1 MSDAAVATVSQV
13 PARDE
18 SPAINE
24 QRLRLA
30 ESMPAPLRVDLVIR
44 RQQFKYE
51 DYYVVK
57 DPLSLTYF
65 RLQTEE
71 AYIVGLLDG
80 RRKLR
85 DIYAEYRAHYPNSD
99 RSIEDLALFINHL
112 GTSGLLSINARAFL
126 DTARSHKPSSH
137 WLVIW
142 GKVVSS
148 VLFFKI
154 PLVDPSPWL
163 GKLVHAV
170 RFAWT
175 KWFVTLSILFITGTL
190 GLLAVNHEE
199 FSRPGIN
206 FFSASNFF
214 LIWVTV
220 IVIKTFHEFGHA
232 ATCRRF
238 GGEVHEMGVC
248 LMCFTPCGYVDASD
262 AWMMRHK
269 RHKIYTTIAGV
280 FVELN
285 LAALAAHLWLNLPD
299 GLARNLAFNA
309 MLVASINTLLFNA
322 NPLMRFDGYYLVCDL
337 LEVPNLRGK
346 AISYCSYHLQ
356 RLMLGYRNR
365 QQEATLGDDA
375 QGKVFIT
382 YAVLAYVYMI
392 FIIYGLTQIFARVM
406 APYGLHDLGL
416 LLGFF
421 VEGSFVALPFIKVF
435 MDAFS
440 PGAHIVKLG
449 PTRRYVLRTLAV
461 IAVGVV
467 LLFTVPTHHNVTAQA
482 VVGAAKTEAIS
493 PSVGGMIQ
501 EVYVKTGQRVKAGDP
516 IARIENPSVD
526 AELAQ
531 RQADWERARLR
542 FSALQADSSWKSL
555 ELMPEVAKAM
565 DQARTEVQRVQAD
578 YDRLILRASI
588 DGVVWGRNL
597 EQLIGQYADT
607 SGVLLRIADPSTL
620 RLLIAVPEE
629 KAEVI
634 EVGNPVKGRWRADG
648 RAFETTVRDVP
659 RQPASL
665 REYTAGMLS
674 VFGGAAPLTAQ
685 THANQMP
692 DYPIYLIE
700 AHLAGVP
707 EQLTVEGMRAQVTIE
722 GRQTT
727 YASRLG
733 RWFMRLLGFKKTRV

>member
-1 MSDAAVATVSQV
+1 MSEAITAAVLPQEAGL
-13 PARDE
+13 
-18 SPAINE
+18 SPAVNE

-30 ESMPAPLRVDLVIR
+30 ESVPAPLRVDLVIR
-44 RQQFKYE
+44 RQQFKFE

-71 AYIVGLLDG
+71 AYLVGLLDG

-85 DIYAEYRAHYPNSD
+85 EIYAEYRARHPNSE
-99 RSIEDLALFINHL
+99 RTLEDVALFINHL
-112 GTSGLLSINARAFL
+112 GTNGLLSINARAFI
-126 DTARSHKPSSH
+126 DTARSQKRESH
-137 WLVIW
+137 WLVLW
-142 GKVVSS
+142 GKVVSG

-163 GKLVHAV
+163 DRLVHAV
-170 RFAWT
+170 RFAWRP
-175 KWFVTLSILFITGTL
+175 WAVALSAVFILGTL
-190 GLLAVNHEE
+190 GLLAVHHEE

-206 FFSASNFF
+206 FFSASNLA

-220 IVIKTFHEFGHA
+220 ILVKTLHEFGHA
-232 ATCRRF
+232 TTCRRF
-238 GGEVHEMGVC
+238 GGEVHEMGVA

-285 LAALAAHLWLNLPD
+285 VAAVAAHLWLHMPD
-299 GLARNLAFNA
+299 GLARNLAFNT

-337 LEVPNLRGK
+337 LEIPNLRGK

-365 QQEATLGDDA
+365 VQEVTLGADT
-375 QGKVFIT
+375 QGRVFVI
-382 YAVLAYVYMI
+382 YAVFAYVYMI
-392 FIIYGLTQIFARVM
+392 FIIYGLTQVFARVL
-406 APYGLHDLGL
+406 APYGLYDLGL

-449 PTRRYVLRTLAV
+449 PTRWYVLRSLAV
-461 IAVGVV
+461 LGVGAL
-467 LLFTVPTHHNVTAQA
+467 LLFTVPTRHYVTAQA
-482 VVGAAKTEAIS
+482 VVGAAQAQDVS
-493 PSVGGMIQ
+493 AVVGGIVE
-501 EVYVKTGQRVKAGDP
+501 EVYVHTGQPVKAGD
-516 IARIENPSVD
+516 ALVRVDNPAVR
-526 AELAQ
+526 AEWEQ
-531 RQADWERARLR
+531 RRNDWEKARLR
-542 FSALQADSSWKSL
+542 FAALQSDPTWRSL
-555 ELMPEVAKAM
+555 EALPEAAKAM
-565 DQARTEVQRVQAD
+565 DQARAELDRIQAD
-578 YDRLILRASI
+578 LDRLTLRATI

-597 EQLIGQYADT
+597 EQLVGRFTDT
-607 SGVLLRIADPSTL
+607 QGVLLRIADPSTL
-620 RLLIAVPEE
+620 RLLIALPAD

-634 EVGNPVKGRWRADG
+634 AVGDTVEGRWQGDG
-648 RAFETTVRDVP
+648 RPFTTTVRDVP
-659 RQPASL
+659 RQPATP

-674 VFGGAAPLTAQ
+674 LFGGAAPLATQNRADGIP
-685 THANQMP
+685 A
-692 DYPIYLIE
+692 YPIYLVE
-700 AHLAGVP
+700 AHLKTP
-707 EQLTVEGMRAQVTIE
+707 EGTLPVEGLRARVTLH
-722 GRQTT
+722 GRPTT
-727 YASRLG
+727 YAARIG
-733 RWFMRLLGFKKTRV
+733 RWLMRLLGFEGGRL

>member
-126 DTARSHKPSSH
+126 DTARSHKPSTH

-190 GLLAVNHEE
+190 GLLAVNHDE

-461 IAVGVV
+461 IAVVV
-467 LLFTVPTHHNVTAQA
+467 LLLFTVPTHHNVTAQA
-482 VVGAAKTEAIS
+482 VVGAAKSEAIS

-542 FSALQADSSWKSL
+542 FSALQADSSWRSL

-578 YDRLILRASI
+578 YDRLILRATI

-629 KAEVI
+629 KAEVV

-692 DYPIYLIE
+692 EYPIYLIE

>member
-1 MSDAAVATVSQV
+1 M
-13 PARDE
+13 
-18 SPAINE
+18 
-24 QRLRLA
+24 
-30 ESMPAPLRVDLVIR
+30 
-44 RQQFKYE
+44 
-51 DYYVVK
+51 
-57 DPLSLTYF
+57 
-65 RLQTEE
+65 
-71 AYIVGLLDG
+71 
-80 RRKLR
+80 
-85 DIYAEYRAHYPNSD
+85 
-99 RSIEDLALFINHL
+99 
-112 GTSGLLSINARAFL
+112 
-126 DTARSHKPSSH
+126 
-137 WLVIW
+137 
-142 GKVVSS
+142 
-148 VLFFKI
+148 
-154 PLVDPSPWL
+154 
-163 GKLVHAV
+163 
-170 RFAWT
+170 
-175 KWFVTLSILFITGTL
+175 
-190 GLLAVNHEE
+190 
-199 FSRPGIN
+199 
-206 FFSASNFF
+206 
-214 LIWVTV
+214 
-220 IVIKTFHEFGHA
+220 
-232 ATCRRF
+232 TCRRF

-285 LAALAAHLWLNLPD
+285 LAAIAAHLWLTLPD

-337 LEVPNLRGK
+337 LEIPNLRGK

-356 RLMLGYRNR
+356 RILLGYRNR

-392 FIIYGLTQIFARVM
+392 FIIYGLTQIFARVL
-406 APYGLHDLGL
+406 APYGLYDLGL

-449 PTRRYVLRTLAV
+449 PTRRYVLRSLGV
-461 IAVGVV
+461 LAVGVA
-467 LLFTVPTHHNVTAQA
+467 LLFIVPTHHRVTEQA
-482 VVGAAKTEAIS
+482 VVGAAKSEDIS
-493 PSVGGMIQ
+493 ATIGGLIK
-501 EVYVKTGQRVKAGDP
+501 EVYVKTGQTVKAGDP
-516 IARIENPSVD
+516 IARLENPAVD

-531 RQADWERARLR
+531 RYSDWERARLR
-542 FSALQADSSWKSL
+542 FSALQSDSSWRAL
-555 ELMPEVAKAM
+555 ELMPEAAKAM
-565 DQARTEVQRVQAD
+565 DQARTEMDRIQAD
-578 YDRLILRASI
+578 HDRLILRTTM

-597 EQLIGQYADT
+597 EQLIGRYADT
-607 SGVLLRIADPSTL
+607 QGVLLRIADPTTL

-648 RAFETTVRDVP
+648 RSFTTTVRNVP

-685 THANQMP
+685 THAGDLP
-692 DYPIYLIE
+692 SYPIYLIE
-700 AHLAGVP
+700 AHLDSVP
-707 EQLTVEGMRAQVTIE
+707 EQLTVEGMRAQVTIQ

-733 RWFMRLLGFKKTRV
+733 RWFMRLLGFKNHRV